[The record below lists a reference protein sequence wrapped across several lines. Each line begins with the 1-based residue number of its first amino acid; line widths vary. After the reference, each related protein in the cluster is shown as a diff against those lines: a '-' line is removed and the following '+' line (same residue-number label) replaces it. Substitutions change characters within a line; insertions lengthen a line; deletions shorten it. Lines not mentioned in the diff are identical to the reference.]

1 MRSYIVGGMQEMN
14 RRDLPKFVEFKKEM
28 EEFEEENSFLKSL
41 DLLDFRDDLN
51 YK

>member
-1 MRSYIVGGMQEMN
+1 MN
-14 RRDLPKFVEFKKEM
+14 KRDLTRFVVLKEM
-28 EEFEEENSFLKSL
+28 EELEEEKNSFLKSL